1 MTRKSIYEYLKA
13 IKDRYH
19 QASKEEKGRILDEF
33 TKVTRIHRKAA
44 IRLLNQVSQQN
55 RPKRRGRKREYDA

>member
-1 MTRKSIYEYLKA
+1 VTRKSIYEYLKA

-33 TKVTRIHRKAA
+33 TKVAGKTVK
-44 IRLLNQVSQQN
+44 QPS
-55 RPKRRGRKREYDA
+55 GF